1 MIMMVRLQPAALR
14 ADCPSPIPP
23 FLQPIIESIKE
34 PESLPTVVQSIVKDL
49 GFESFVYGMCLAR
62 THQRDEHFYVWG
74 TVSKEWLSEYDQQS
88 YIEIDPRVCYGWDKL
103 PPPLVWDA
111 SIGADDPNVQRF
123 LTRAAAHGIGS
134 GLAVYLRDNRSKIMV
149 ALSSPE
155 RRLSEARKVAICS
168 VIGPVMH
175 FASIFHWVFVKG
187 AIERGIPPAQQG
199 RALSDRE
206 ICCLQYAAHGMTSR
220 DIGVKLGIAQRTANF
235 HFANIISKLG
245 VLNRHEAISTAM
257 SHGFIN
263 MDGSPCEL
271 ETKSKRTRPKR

>member
-1 MIMMVRLQPAALR
+1 MMVKLQPEALAAN
-14 ADCPSPIPP
+14 CPVPIPA
-23 FLQPIIESIKE
+23 FLQPIIESIRN
-34 PESLPTVVQSIVKDL
+34 PETLQTAVQSIVQGL
-49 GFESFVYGMCLAR
+49 GFDSFVYGMSLAR
-62 THQRDEHFYVWG
+62 SHLRDERFYVWG
-74 TVSKEWLSEYDQQS
+74 TVSKEWLREYDQQS

-111 SIGADDPNVQRF
+111 SIGGDDPKVQQF
-123 LTRAAAHGIGS
+123 LSRAAEYGIGS

-149 ALSSPE
+149 AVSCPE
-155 RRLSEARKVAICS
+155 RQLSEARRVAICS

-199 RALSDRE
+199 RALSERE
-206 ICCLQYAAHGMTSR
+206 TSCLQYAAHGMTSR
-220 DIGVKLGIAQRTANF
+220 DIGTKLGIAQRTANF

-257 SHGFIN
+257 SHGLIN
-263 MDGSPCEL
+263 MDDSPCEL
-271 ETKSKRTRPKR
+271 PTRGKKGSRRR